1 MSIPIRSI
9 MRIFNPKFHNPVQL
23 FLKFPFDLLQFAD
36 ININALFI
44 HFSGSAQQ

>member
-23 FLKFPFDLLQFAD
+23 FLKFPFELLQFAD
-36 ININALFI
+36 INVLFI